1 MKPRTLAFLVSLS
14 IAVVVYI
21 SCYFFV
27 VGLLNSGYIALIT
40 FFIAFPVILFSVERF
55 IAFRIS
61 LIYKLISN
69 LKIDKDLKQ
78 ALGNTIGDDPIKQIE
93 KEVTEWAQSKT
104 VEIETL
110 KKNAR
115 YRKEF
120 LGNLSHELKTPLFNI
135 QGYVQ
140 SLIDAG
146 AQDPEITERFLNKAQ
161 KNIDRLCALV
171 ADVDVISKLDSG
183 EMPLNYSSFDLTSL
197 VREVSMTLDE
207 KARSRNIIIEMSTG
221 ERKMVYADKE
231 RITQVLSNLMDNSI
245 KYGKEG
251 GKTRIKFYELDKE
264 ILVEVTDDGI
274 GISEEHLPRL
284 FERFY
289 RVDRSR
295 KSSAGSGIGLAI
307 VKHIIQAHQQTI
319 NVRSAINVGTT
330 FAFTLQKA

>member
-1 MKPRTLAFLVSLS
+1 MKPRTLALLVSLA
-14 IAVVVYI
+14 IAAVVYI
-21 SCYFFV
+21 SSYFFG
-27 VGLLNSGYIALIT
+27 VGLLNAAYIAIIV
-40 FFIAFPVILFSVERF
+40 FFISFPVFLFSVERF

-78 ALGNTIGDDPIKQIE
+78 ALGNTISDDPIKQIE

-110 KKNAR
+110 KKNAQ

-140 SLIDAG
+140 SLIDGG

-161 KNIDRLCALV
+161 KNIDRLCTLV
-171 ADVDVISKLDSG
+171 ADVDVISKLDTG
-183 EMPLNYSSFDLTSL
+183 EMPLNYSTFDLTSL
-197 VREVSMTLDE
+197 VREVSITLDE
-207 KARSRNIIIEMSTG
+207 KAKAKNITIEMGTG
-221 ERKMVYADKE
+221 DRQMVHADKE
-231 RITQVLSNLMDNSI
+231 RIVQVMINLIDNSI
-245 KYGKEG
+245 KYGREG
-251 GKTRIKFYELDKE
+251 GKTRIKFYELGKE
-264 ILVEVTDDGI
+264 LLVEVTDDGI
-274 GISEEHLPRL
+274 GISEEHIPRL

-295 KSSAGSGIGLAI
+295 KSSSGSGIGLAI
-307 VKHIIQAHQQTI
+307 VKHIIQAHHQTI